1 LPKVQHGMFQRS
13 NSVTIQVCALGFVII
28 EDGWTDK
35 PKVYAFEDFDHLVQ
49 FLRNRV
55 ADILLEREEGE
66 Q

>member
-1 LPKVQHGMFQRS
+1 MHFNRS
-13 NSVTIQVCALGFVII
+13 KTVAIEVCAHGFVII

-55 ADILLEREEGE
+55 ADILLEREEVTE
-66 Q
+66 